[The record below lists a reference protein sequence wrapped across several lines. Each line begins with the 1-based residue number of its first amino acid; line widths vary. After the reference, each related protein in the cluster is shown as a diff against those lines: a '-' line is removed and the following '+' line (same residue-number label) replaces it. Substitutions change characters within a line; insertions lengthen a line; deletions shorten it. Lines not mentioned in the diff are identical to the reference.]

1 MAREFQLDRYRNFG
15 IMAHIDAGKTTTTE
29 RILYYTGKSHKIG
42 EVHDGAATMDWMEQ
56 EQERGITITS
66 AATTTFW
73 FRTEDGETPTG
84 IYGDTPDE
92 AKFRFNII
100 DTPGHVD
107 FTIEVERSLAVLDGA
122 VCVLDANA
130 GVEPQTETVWRQ
142 ADRYKV
148 PRIVFVNKMDKIGAD
163 FFNCVKMIKDRTGAT
178 PAPIQLPIGSE
189 TELEGHVDLITMK
202 EWVWAGEDLG
212 ASWEVREIRDSLKD
226 LAEEWRSK
234 LIETAVEM
242 DDDAMEAY
250 LEGNE
255 PDEAK
260 LRELIRKG
268 TLSLSFVPVL
278 AGSAFKNKGVQ
289 PMLNAVIDFLPGPLD
304 VPPYMGFMPGDEE
317 EVRNIER
324 KADDSQ
330 PFSGLAFKI
339 MNDPYMGTL
348 TFTRIYSG
356 TLSKGDSFMNS
367 TKGKRERVG
376 RMVMMHS
383 NKQDEIT
390 EAYAGDIV
398 ALAGLKETTT
408 GDTVCDPNKPV
419 VLETMTFPDP
429 VIEIAVEP
437 KSKADQEKM
446 SVGLQRL
453 AAEDPSFRVET
464 DHESGQTIM
473 KGMGELHLDILIDRL
488 KREFK
493 VEANI
498 GQPQVAYREKLGRT
512 AEIDFTHK
520 KQSGGTGQ
528 FARVKL
534 QFEPLEAGSG
544 FVFEST
550 IVGGSVPKEYI
561 PGVEKGLE
569 MAKENGL
576 LAGYPVTDFKAK
588 LVDGAFHDVDS
599 SVLAFEIASR
609 GAFRELKSQGDPRL
623 MEPIMNVEVVTPE
636 DYMGDVIG
644 DLNSRR
650 GQIQGSE
657 PRGNAVAIKAFV
669 PLVNMFGYVSDLRGM
684 SQGRAQFT
692 MLFAHYDEVPRAEA
706 QKIISEVSGS

>member
-1 MAREFQLDRYRNFG
+1 MARDYPLQRYRNFG

-29 RILYYTGKSHKIG
+29 RILYYTGRSHKIG

-73 FRTEDGETPTG
+73 QRQEDPTSEG
-84 IYGDTPDE
+84 TSDT
-92 AKFRFNII
+92 KYRFNII

-122 VCVLDANA
+122 ICLLDANA

-163 FFNCVKMIKDRTGAT
+163 FFNCVKMIKDRTGGT
-178 PAPIQLPIGSE
+178 PCPIALPIGAE
-189 TELEGHVDLITMK
+189 DKLEGIIDLIKME
-202 EWVWAGEDLG
+202 EWTWRGEDLG
-212 ASWEVREIRDSLKD
+212 ASWTRQPIREELQD
-226 LAEEWRSK
+226 LANEWRTN
-234 LIETAVEM
+234 LLELVVEQ
-242 DDDAMEAY
+242 DDAAMEAY

-255 PDEAK
+255 PDEAT
-260 LRELIRKG
+260 LRQLIRKG
-268 TLSLSFVPVL
+268 TLSLSFFPVT

-289 PMLNAVIDFLPGPLD
+289 PLLNSVIDFLPNPLD
-304 VPPYMGFMPGDEE
+304 VPPYMGFLPGDESE
-317 EVRNIER
+317 TRNIER
-324 KADDSQ
+324 RADDAQ

-339 MNDPYMGTL
+339 MNDPFVGSL

-356 TLSKGDSFMNS
+356 VMKKGDQMLNA

-376 RMVMMHS
+376 RMMMMHS
-383 NKQDEIT
+383 INREEIE
-390 EAYAGDIV
+390 EAFAGDII

-408 GDTVCDPNKPV
+408 GDTLCDPANPV
-419 VLETMTFPDP
+419 VLETMTFPEP

-446 SVGLQRL
+446 GLALQRL

-464 DHESGQTIM
+464 DIESGQTIM
-473 KGMGELHLDILIDRL
+473 KGMGELHLDILVDRM

-498 GQPQVAYREKLGRT
+498 GAPQVAYRET
-512 AEIDFTHK
+512 ISQEADIDYTHK
-520 KQSGGTGQ
+520 KQTGGTGQ

-534 QFEPLEAGSG
+534 TITPTEPGEGYS
-544 FVFEST
+544 FESK
-550 IVGGSVPKEYI
+550 IVGGAVPKEYI
-561 PGVEKGLE
+561 PGVEKGIKSV
-569 MAKENGL
+569 MDSGP
-576 LAGYPVTDFKAK
+576 LAGFPVIDFKVA
-588 LVDGAFHDVDS
+588 LTDGAFHDVDS

-609 GAFRELKSQGDPRL
+609 AAMREGLRKAGAKLL
-623 MEPIMNVEVVTPE
+623 EPIMKVEVVTPE
-636 DYMGDVIG
+636 EYTGSIIG
-644 DLNSRR
+644 DLTSRR
-650 GQIQGSE
+650 GMVRGQDS
-657 PRGNAVAIKAFV
+657 RGNANVIDAFV
-669 PLVNMFGYVSDLRGM
+669 PLANMFGYINNLRSM
-684 SQGRAQFT
+684 SSGRAVFSMQFD
-692 MLFAHYDEVPRAEA
+692 HYEAVPQNISDEI
-706 QKIISEVSGS
+706 QKKYA